1 MRIPLTN
8 PVGASWVC
16 GYGCKKKGS
25 SGDVAGIAHGG
36 SPVFAYVVRYA
47 LKVSLAC
54 GMARPCGTWRGDA
67 KLVIWASNHYWS
79 ATSTG
84 GGSHAK
90 LNLNYGSSSSQADSV
105 NGYVALEVV

>member
-84 GGSHAK
+84 AGSHG
-90 LNLNYGSSSSQADSV
+90 LVNLV
-105 NGYVALEVV
+105 NGLSQSITDNMSLYVALEVV